1 MAPNGSIHRIG
12 VVRLALTGAIVAGL
26 FYALCWVG
34 RLVLPVGP
42 ASHMYLQLFTS
53 ADLSSGVALVQ
64 GQSRR
69 RRVDQIPDEM
79 MGLLLLVSRDSSQ
92 MPQDDRNRK

>member
-1 MAPNGSIHRIG
+1 MMERKMAPNGSIHRIG

-42 ASHMYLQLFTS
+42 ASRMYLQLFTG
-53 ADLSSGVALVQ
+53 AELSSGIALVQ
-64 GQSRR
+64 GLCWS
-69 RRVDQIPDEM
+69 VVF
-79 MGLLLLVSRDSSQ
+79 GLLSGALIASVHNLLSGLERE
-92 MPQDDRNRK
+92 

>member
-1 MAPNGSIHRIG
+1 MATEDVPVRRIG

-26 FYALCWVG
+26 FYALCWIG

-53 ADLSSGVALVQ
+53 ADLSSATALLQ
-64 GQSRR
+64 GLCWS
-69 RRVDQIPDEM
+69 VVF
-79 MGLLLLVSRDSSQ
+79 GLLIGALGAFVYNWLGGLE
-92 MPQDDRNRK
+92 PK